1 MEDLKEKL
9 SVDFD
14 NLLVEIEKH
23 EKSLIEAAKFFYWNK
38 DAKKMIFEIEKFIK
52 QQNSKV

>member
-38 DAKKMIFEIEKFIK
+38 DAKQLILEIEKFIK
-52 QQNSKV
+52 QQNSKA